1 MSKINIRSPY
11 FLTYNDANITSAVMD
26 LYIYTGASVTTMD
39 EVMYSIETDAY
50 KGVVSF
56 EISQLIA
63 DYIDVAFDG
72 DFSSNVVWVNYQ
84 VTKTIT
90 GVFPSTPETPV
101 TLPVF
106 DGMGY
111 FEDGANPQL
120 SDRVLQSNKTIYSY
134 NGNIFNLPITKSLHQ
149 IISNQQNNI
158 FYTTS
163 HLHITIC

>member
-11 FLTYNDANITSAVMD
+11 FVNIPDAFITSAVLD
-26 LYIYTGASVTTMD
+26 LYIYTGVSVATMD

-50 KGVVSF
+50 NGVVSF

-63 DYIDVAFDG
+63 DYIDVTFDG
-72 DFSSNVVWVNYQ
+72 SFDSNVVWVNYQ
-84 VTKTIT
+84 VTKTIAN
-90 GVFPSTPETPV
+90 VPSAAETPV

-120 SDRVLQSNKTIYSY
+120 SDRRYITITNNTIYAY
-134 NGNIFNLPITKSLHQ
+134 DNNIFNLPI
-149 IISNQQNNI
+149 QQDNLDYI
-158 FYTTS
+158 D
-163 HLHITIC
+163 LM